1 MLDKLMVLTADKVS
15 QGVLNKVLPTA
26 KTATWPI
33 EGMFPGFSQINGEY
47 IMNYAP
53 QAALNGGM
61 TTDEIA
67 AEQARMIQEAL
78 DNAME

>member
-1 MLDKLMVLTADKVS
+1 MRCSPTRFLRACST
-15 QGVLNKVLPTA
+15 KVLPTA

-33 EGMFPGFSQINGEY
+33 QGMFPGFSQINGEY

-67 AEQARMIQEAL
+67 RAGAHDQEAL

>member
-1 MLDKLMVLTADKVS
+1 MV
-15 QGVLNKVLPTA
+15 
-26 KTATWPI
+26 
-33 EGMFPGFSQINGEY
+33 PGFSQINGEY